1 MAIEANTGLSGAGSS
16 QASSGVTRSTWAN
29 FPAASSVA
37 AGTVRMASD
46 YNNSEWVSDGTYW
59 KPRGGRQR
67 PFVMAA
73 AVSSTGT
80 TSEVNAWAPTI
91 PAGMLSPMCTVENGV
106 TVVKTGGAGVMTL
119 RQRYNGAAGTAIGYN
134 LAATASNVGAVS
146 LSRIVAGV
154 ASGGNITL
162 TQGNI
167 SNSANGLGIV
177 TTAPVSL
184 THAMANAVTLNLTIQ
199 AGSAADTVNIA
210 NAYLEICG

>member
-16 QASSGVTRSTWAN
+16 SASSGVTRSTWAD

-67 PFVMAA
+67 LFVMAA

-91 PAGMLSPMCTVENGV
+91 PAGMLFPMCSVEFGC
-106 TVVKTGGAGVMTL
+106 TVVKTGTAGTL
-119 RQRYNGAAGTAIGYN
+119 IMRKRYNGAAGTMIGYGN
-134 LAATASNVGAVS
+134 TISTSNIGASIFAKVT
-146 LSRIVAGV
+146 AGV
-154 ASGGNITL
+154 ASGGNLTL
-162 TQGNI
+162 TQSLPSQITGFGAT
-167 SNSANGLGIV
+167 SVPSVSV
-177 TTAPVSL
+177 THT
-184 THAMANAVTLNLTIQ
+184 MANAVTLNLTLL
-199 AGSAADTVNIA
+199 ASSAADTINIT
-210 NAYLEICG
+210 NAFVEICG

>member
-29 FPAASSVA
+29 FPSASSVA

-91 PAGMLSPMCTVENGV
+91 PAGMLSPMCTIEQGSVV
-106 TVVKTGGAGVMTL
+106 TKTGTAGNSTL
-119 RQRYNGAAGTAIGYN
+119 KQRYNGAAGTVIGYGYSSG
-134 LAATASNVGAVS
+134 ATLIGIVS
-146 LSRIVAGV
+146 LSRISSGA

-162 TQGNI
+162 TQGYT
-167 SNSANGLGIV
+167 SGTVLGLGAQSFASVGV
-177 TTAPVSL
+177 THTMNS
-184 THAMANAVTLNLTIQ
+184 AVTLNLTIQ
-199 AGSAADTVNIA
+199 AASAADTINIL

>member
-1 MAIEANTGLSGAGSS
+1 MAIEANTGLSGAASS
-16 QASSGVTRSTWAN
+16 ASSGVTRSTWAN

-91 PAGMLSPMCTVENGV
+91 PAGMLFPMCGIEQGATV
-106 TVVKTGGAGVMTL
+106 TKTGTAGTITL
-119 RQRYNGAAGTAIGYN
+119 RQRYNGAAGTVVGHG
-134 LAATASNVGAVS
+134 AATTSANVGGVS
-146 LSRIVAGV
+146 LSRIAAGV
-154 ASGGNITL
+154 ASGGSITL
-162 TQGNI
+162 TQGNVA
-167 SNSANGLGIV
+167 NTANGIGFVSV
-177 TTAPVSL
+177 TAVGVAHT
-184 THAMANAVTLNLTIQ
+184 MASAVTLNLTLQ
-199 AGSAADTVNIA
+199 ASSAADTINIT

>member
-37 AGTVRMASD
+37 AGTVYMASD

-80 TSEVNAWAPTI
+80 ISEVNVWAPTI
-91 PAGMLSPMCTVENGV
+91 PAGMLFPMCNVEVGA
-106 TVVKTGGAGVMTL
+106 TITKTGTAGTTTL
-119 RQRYNGAAGTAIGYN
+119 RQRYNGAAGTIVGHNSSASSASVGGVSISR
-134 LAATASNVGAVS
+134 LA
-146 LSRIVAGV
+146 AGV

-162 TQGNI
+162 TQGNN
-167 SNSANGLGIV
+167 SNSANGIAFSV
-177 TTAPVSL
+177 MPPVSV
-184 THAMANAVTLNLTIQ
+184 THTMASAVTLNLTLH
-199 AGSAADTVNIA
+199 ASSAADTINIT
-210 NAYLEICG
+210 NAFMEICG